1 LREEMYE
8 VAGVDCDL
16 YDSERFLQFART
28 YLGLTVEDATIQ
40 EAADVRQV
48 EEGQEALWMRAD
60 HQLSVVVQ
68 SGYVTAEP
76 NTSHG
81 HYKLVGDRF
90 DLTGHWT
97 EEGNVAGDPGPHELG
112 ADYQFSGGISADA
125 LATGFASIGGEYDA
139 RVEYSGALRVW
150 VARTT
155 LPREASDTIVP
166 APFAMIGRVSGFR
179 DPDDRFEQH
188 NAIFAAALT
197 GHGTAHLE
205 FACERAHPSDSRP
218 LLVLKR
224 VTYVFG

>member
-1 LREEMYE
+1 MYE

-60 HQLSVVVQ
+60 HQLSVVVR

-97 EEGNVAGDPGPHELG
+97 EEATW
-112 ADYQFSGGISADA
+112 
-125 LATGFASIGGEYDA
+125 LAT
-139 RVEYSGALRVW
+139 
-150 VARTT
+150 
-155 LPREASDTIVP
+155 P
-166 APFAMIGRVSGFR
+166 APTSWARITSLAVGYRQMRSPPASHR
-179 DPDDRFEQH
+179 
-188 NAIFAAALT
+188 
-197 GHGTAHLE
+197 
-205 FACERAHPSDSRP
+205 
-218 LLVLKR
+218 
-224 VTYVFG
+224 